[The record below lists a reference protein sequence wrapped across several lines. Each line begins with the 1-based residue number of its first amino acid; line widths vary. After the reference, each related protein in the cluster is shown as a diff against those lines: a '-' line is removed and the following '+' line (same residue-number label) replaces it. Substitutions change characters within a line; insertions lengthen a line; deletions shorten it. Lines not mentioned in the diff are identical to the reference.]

1 MELND
6 AARNLI
12 GKGAD
17 ATLVT
22 LNPDGSPQ
30 VSVVWV
36 ALQSTPDGD
45 ELVTAHL
52 AEHKKVRNVRKDP
65 RVAVTILSLDP
76 PGQGMRPYLSVS
88 GTARIVEGG
97 AVTDRIDMGE
107 RVAIACALGGPERRT
122 LFLLSSTDAY
132 PQRLIGTRLSRLD
145 AVTVTTPGAGLP
157 SGGDAPPSPWPR
169 RGSRYD
175 LARLYRLRRRIF
187 PDRRAH
193 RSSPSSPYSLL
204 SASSASMSS
213 ALRAGR

>member
-1 MELND
+1 MKLND

-30 VSVVWV
+30 VSLVWV

-65 RVAVTILSLDP
+65 RVAVTIVSLEA
-76 PGQGMRPYLSVS
+76 GQGMRPYLSIT

-97 AVTDRIDMGE
+97 APELLTELNPI
-107 RVAIACALGGPERRT
+107 LGDPNMT
-122 LFLLSSTDAY
+122 FPPD
-132 PQRLIGTRLSRLD
+132 
-145 AVTVTTPGAGLP
+145 
-157 SGGDAPPSPWPR
+157 DAPPGVLTRIRIDKVGGIGPWV
-169 RGSRYD
+169 G
-175 LARLYRLRRRIF
+175 
-187 PDRRAH
+187 
-193 RSSPSSPYSLL
+193 
-204 SASSASMSS
+204 
-213 ALRAGR
+213 